1 MEFSFQ
7 EITFIFVQL
16 KANFAQRN
24 LVLTWHLQNNTIKF
38 KNMLA
43 FFLTLTYY
51 SLSSTNPNEV
61 SHFIWFLK
69 SNNNL
74 PFFLK
79 NLRKTISSRMMIS
92 YQILRVVP
100 SLVASLE
107 LLAHHRNVACLN
119 LFYSYYFG
127 NYSHYFFSIAIF
139 FWNKKKLTVTFKI
152 E

>member
-1 MEFSFQ
+1 MFNVKQ
-7 EITFIFVQL
+7 TWRKV
-16 KANFAQRN
+16 
-24 LVLTWHLQNNTIKF
+24 VLTLHQQNNRIKF
-38 KNMLA
+38 KNMLV
-43 FFLTLTYY
+43 FFLKLTCY

-61 SHFIWFLK
+61 SHFILKNLISK

-92 YQILRVVP
+92 YQILHVVP

-107 LLAHHRNVACLN
+107 PLAHHRNVASLS

-127 NYSHYFFSIAIF
+127 NYSFYLFSISIF
-139 FWNKKKLTVTFKI
+139 FKQKKL
-152 E
+152 

>member
-1 MEFSFQ
+1 
-7 EITFIFVQL
+7 
-16 KANFAQRN
+16 
-24 LVLTWHLQNNTIKF
+24 
-38 KNMLA
+38 MLA
-43 FFLTLTYY
+43 FFLMLTYY
-51 SLSSTNPNEV
+51 SLSSTNSNEV
-61 SHFIWFLK
+61 SLFILKNLILK

-92 YQILRVVP
+92 YQILCVVP

-107 LLAHHRNVACLN
+107 PLAHHRNVASLS

-127 NYSHYFFSIAIF
+127 NYGFYLFSIANF
-139 FWNKKKLTVTFKI
+139 FLNKKIIVTLKI